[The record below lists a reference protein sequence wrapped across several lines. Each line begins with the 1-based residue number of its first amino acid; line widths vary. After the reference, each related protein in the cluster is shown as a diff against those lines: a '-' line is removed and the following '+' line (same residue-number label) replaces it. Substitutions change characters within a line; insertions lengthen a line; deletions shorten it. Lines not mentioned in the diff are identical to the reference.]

1 MINYCMS
8 TKPTITC
15 SSNHMS
21 KGEYEK
27 VIKGSG
33 YKTVSLI
40 YTDKNDIEQKRNHSR
55 NIIWLNPPFDLNLD
69 GLFRVFL
76 CGGGGG

>member
-1 MINYCMS
+1 
-8 TKPTITC
+8 
-15 SSNHMS
+15 MS

-69 GLFRVFL
+69 GLFRGFL
-76 CGGGGG
+76 RGGVGDKIIPCLKLVRIMAET